1 MKECRNLEKEGGG
14 GDGQAKRE
22 REGGQQFLE
31 ITQGAFSR
39 LVNPLWKSG
48 LSSLLGCSKGEKA
61 ALPSLYNRPVSL
73 LRKVNMNAFAN
84 KFTSGREVEED
95 GQSRSE

>member
-14 GDGQAKRE
+14 GDGRAERE

-61 ALPSLYNRPVSL
+61 ALPFLYNRPVSL